1 MTRFEFTYVDVLNL
15 QTLIVETKLI
25 MNDRVETLSFFT
37 YYLKFSLEDLVEAI
51 STFIYNQTGITIGI
65 DIGKDRLVSMDEIPI
80 LEESYN
86 ILLERIETEERN
98 EK

>member
-25 MNDRVETLSFFT
+25 INGKVETLSFFT
-37 YYLKFSLEDLVEAI
+37 HYLKFSLEDLIETI
-51 STFIYNQTGITIGI
+51 NTFIYNQIEITISI
-65 DIGKDRLVSMDEIPI
+65 DIGKDRLISMNEIPI

-86 ILLERIETEERN
+86 ILLERIDD
-98 EK
+98 KK

>member
-1 MTRFEFTYVDVLNL
+1 MIRFEFTYVDVLNL
-15 QTLIVETKLI
+15 QTLIVETKLTI
-25 MNDRVETLSFFT
+25 NDRVETLSFFT
-37 YYLKFSLEDLVEAI
+37 YYLKFSLKDLIETI
-51 STFIYNQTGITIGI
+51 STFIYNQTGITISI